1 MIVSNPPYIK
11 TIDLKN
17 LEDEVKI
24 YEPKLALDGGNDGL
38 DVIKKVIYK
47 SKEILKFRA
56 LLALEIGNGQYKKV
70 SDILKKNNFKIEHI
84 IKDYKDNTRCL
95 ISSYI
100 KNLWIIIEGEILE
113 LGLRRVLLEEGMAQW
128 VPHLQIILTAMEISI
143 LIEMDQWIIFTVLKK
158 LCKSFN
164 S

>member
-70 SDILKKNNFKIEHI
+70 SDILKKNNFKIEHN

-100 KNLWIIIEGEILE
+100 KNL
-113 LGLRRVLLEEGMAQW
+113 
-128 VPHLQIILTAMEISI
+128 
-143 LIEMDQWIIFTVLKK
+143 
-158 LCKSFN
+158 
-164 S
+164 